1 MDCSHQ
7 SMTQLATLTQ
17 TLRTTQ
23 WHPAAALFM
32 ILFFP
37 LVIEHTYSDFIRGSE
52 FNSRVGWFLLLL
64 ATVWVIRKSFVLPLL
79 SIVFIISGSMDIL
92 YASTFG
98 GIFTSA
104 SLEAAVLTDTAEAID
119 FFKTYAGFE
128 NLSLLAVYLTLCI
141 YLIRK
146 RKQLSTDD
154 RWYKTV
160 VTLGCIMLLVLVYR
174 LGYMGRVF
182 DTIPGFMGT
191 VPGFLKGT
199 KTVAKLVELRANLV
213 NSSNISITQDQEDQS
228 QTYVFIIGESLTR
241 NHMSIYGYHRNTTPE
256 LNRYKDELV
265 VFDNVI
271 SSHTQTQPSLRL
283 ALTQAN
289 AKNKISVFDALSI
302 VDIANKAG
310 FKTWWISNQQP
321 LRSTISSIANM
332 ADNAHFISNDY
343 HGVTVRRFDGYMLPH
358 IENAISDKA
367 EKKAIF
373 IHMMGSHLQ
382 YDNRV
387 PEEFM
392 VFGDSNV
399 NAYTDEVSTRELKYI
414 NSYDNSVLYTDWV
427 VAQIIKALKENKN
440 TGLSGLLLFSDHGE
454 EVFDSMEFVG
464 HRPDSI
470 SPSMI
475 EIPFITW
482 TSKVYR
488 EERAKLIST
497 MQENSSNPF
506 MLDNAY
512 LTMASFMGLQ
522 SEDFNNHQ
530 NLFAENHSAPSRVV
544 YSMDYDK
551 EMNSSIKLTKKRG
564 TGTATRLLIK
574 TKEDAK
580 LLK

>member
-1 MDCSHQ
+1 
-7 SMTQLATLTQ
+7 
-17 TLRTTQ
+17 
-23 WHPAAALFM
+23 M

-37 LVIEHTYSDFIRGSE
+37 LIIEHIYSDFIRGSE

-64 ATVWVIRKSFVLPLL
+64 AIVWIIRKSYVLPIL
-79 SIVFIISGSMDIL
+79 SIIFIVSGSMDIL

-98 GIFTSA
+98 GVFTSA

-119 FFKTYAGFE
+119 FFKTYARFE
-128 NLSLLAVYLTLCI
+128 NLSLLVIYLALCI

-146 RKQLSTDD
+146 RKQLTPDD

-199 KTVAKLVELRANLV
+199 KTVAKLIEDRTNLV
-213 NSSNISITQDQEDQS
+213 KQSDISIAHNQEDQT

-241 NHMSIYGYHRNTTPE
+241 NHMSIYGYHRNTNPE
-256 LNRYKDELV
+256 LERYKNELV

-289 AKNKISVFDALSI
+289 TKNKISVFNALSI

-332 ADNAHFISNDY
+332 ADVAHFISNDY

-358 IENAISDKA
+358 IEKAITDNAP
-367 EKKAIF
+367 KKAIF

-387 PEEFM
+387 PDEFM
-392 VFGDSNV
+392 VFKDENV
-399 NAYTDEVSTRELKYI
+399 NAYTDDPSSREINYI
-414 NSYDNSVLYTDWV
+414 NSYDNSVLYTDWF
-427 VAQIIKALKENKN
+427 VAEIINYLKGNN
-440 TGLSGLLLFSDHGE
+440 ASNLSGLLLFSDHGE
-454 EVFDSMEFVG
+454 EVFNSMDFVG

-470 SPSMI
+470 SPSMV
-475 EIPFITW
+475 EIPFLVW
-482 TSKVYR
+482 TSNAYN
-488 EERAKLIST
+488 KLRGNIISA
-497 MQENSSNPF
+497 MKENKSKPF
-506 MLDNAY
+506 MIDNANIS
-512 LTMASFMGLQ
+512 MASFMGLKSDQ
-522 SEDFNNHQ
+522 LDPQYDLFSTQHQ
-530 NLFAENHSAPSRVV
+530 NPPRVI

-551 EMNSSIKLTKKRG
+551 EIMPSVKVAKKQDSTKG
-564 TGTATRLLIK
+564 VLIK
-574 TKEDAK
+574 TQKDIG